1 MEGEEG
7 GGGKGIL
14 PQLLYMIQALLSEK
28 SISGTTLTAKKL
40 DGTTTAGTFTLND
53 ATTPTSITRAT

>member
-1 MEGEEG
+1 
-7 GGGKGIL
+7 L

-53 ATTPTSITRAT
+53 ATTPTAITRAT